1 MAEQLS
7 ERLGFTR
14 PKFEEP
20 AQDNEPTAEDL
31 LDFASF
37 FEKNTEEMI
46 QNTLAG
52 LEDLPPPAPAVTNG
66 DIPNPPNVNGT
77 TAQQTETPKPNG
89 SITDYKDFEAL
100 IAESTSNYVKNTLN
114 GLSPTPYQPTV
125 PTSTSKCC
133 ASLLPFQSLTN
144 YSGEYGCSST
154 ACEPPQQHTAT
165 SAEFLLS
172 VIPSAYH

>member
-20 AQDNEPTAEDL
+20 AVANEPTAEDL

-52 LEDLPPPAPAVTNG
+52 LEDLPSDVPTTTNG
-66 DIPNPPNVNGT
+66 DMPNPPAVDGPN
-77 TAQQTETPKPNG
+77 QQTEAPQANG
-89 SITDYKDFEAL
+89 SFTDYKDFEAL
-100 IAESTSNYVKNTLN
+100 VAESTSNYVRTTLQ
-114 GLSPTPYQPTV
+114 GLSPTPYQPKV
-125 PTSTSKCC
+125 PTSTS
-133 ASLLPFQSLTN
+133 T
-144 YSGEYGCSST
+144 
-154 ACEPPQQHTAT
+154 
-165 SAEFLLS
+165 
-172 VIPSAYH
+172 YHRSHKILAG